1 VRNEE
6 GAWGDHPVRPISVN
20 PGHYSRLMTIVVT
33 GGAGFIGS
41 NLCRTLLARGH
52 AVTVVDDLSTGFVH
66 NIEGLDL
73 TFIEGSMLDPAITD
87 AAFAGADSIVHLG
100 ARGSVPKS
108 VADPLESHL
117 RNATGTIEVLEAAR
131 RAGNVHTV
139 VASSSSVYGAN
150 PELPKHEW
158 MATQPISPYA
168 ASKLATEWYALAY
181 RHSYQL
187 PALAFRFF
195 NVYGPRQPEAH
206 AYAAVMPAF
215 IAAALRGEALPVHGD
230 GNQSRDFTYVDTV
243 CETIAKSCE
252 NKLSHGVPVNLAFG
266 TQISLLE
273 TIHHLEA
280 IVNHPLERVHSGA
293 RVGDVRHTMASHD
306 LLDSLIPGIEPIEFR
321 EGLTTTVNW
330 WRDQGFA
337 AVPTAANE

>member
-1 VRNEE
+1 ML
-6 GAWGDHPVRPISVN
+6 G
-20 PGHYSRLMTIVVT
+20 
-33 GGAGFIGS
+33 
-41 NLCRTLLARGH
+41 RGH
-52 AVTVVDDLSTGFVH
+52 EITVVDDLSTGFQH
-66 NIEGLDL
+66 NIEGLDV
-73 TFIEGSMLDPAITD
+73 TFVQGSMLDPAITGP
-87 AAFAGADSIVHLG
+87 AFADADSIVHLG

-131 RAGNVHTV
+131 RAGNVHIV

-168 ASKLATEWYALAY
+168 VSKLATEWYTLAY
-181 RHSYQL
+181 RHSYGL

-215 IAAALRGEALPVHGD
+215 VAAALRGDPLPVHGD
-230 GNQSRDFTYVDTV
+230 GEQSRDFTYVDTV
-243 CETIAKSCE
+243 CETIAKACE
-252 NKLSHGVPVNLAFG
+252 NKISHGVPVNLAFG

-273 TIHHLEA
+273 TIEGLEG
-280 IVNHPLERVHSGA
+280 ILGHSLERSHSEP

-306 LLDSLIPGIEPIEFR
+306 LLDSLIPAIEPVNFAD
-321 EGLTTTVNW
+321 GLAATVDW
-330 WRDQGFA
+330 WRPQI
-337 AVPTAANE
+337 